1 MENINTITK
10 KIVKGAKELHPQ
22 SIDYQSYI
30 IVADL
35 LQSHEFRAVQ
45 IVVDGLDSLPREN
58 ILSIIIEDHNVWN
71 MMFEPL
77 KDGQYLAEKK
87 NKTLTN

>member
-45 IVVDGLDSLPREN
+45 IVVDGLDSSPRDN
-58 ILSIIIEDHNVWN
+58 ILSIIIEDHDVWN

-77 KDGQYLAEKK
+77 EDGQYLAEKK

>member
-1 MENINTITK
+1 MENINTISK

-30 IVADL
+30 SIADL
-35 LQSHEFRAVQ
+35 LNAHQFRAVQ
-45 IVVDGLDSLPREN
+45 IVIEGLDSMPRDQ
-58 ILSIIIEDHNVWN
+58 ILKIISEDNNVWN
-71 MMFEPL
+71 LMFKPL
-77 KDGQYLAEKK
+77 ADGDPFAFYE

>member
-10 KIVKGAKELHPQ
+10 KIDKGAKELHPQ

-45 IVVDGLDSLPREN
+45 IVVDGLDSSPRDN
-58 ILSIIIEDHNVWN
+58 ILSIIIEDHDVWN